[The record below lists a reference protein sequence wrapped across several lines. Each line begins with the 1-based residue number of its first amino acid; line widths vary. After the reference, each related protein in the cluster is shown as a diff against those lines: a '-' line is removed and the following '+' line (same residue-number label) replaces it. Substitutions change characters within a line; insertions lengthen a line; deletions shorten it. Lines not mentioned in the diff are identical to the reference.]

1 MVKRILI
8 YLFSSSIIIQSML
21 GQFLL
26 MDPSTGS
33 FVILPSISSLSSK
46 DINNS
51 QSRLSS
57 KEHHAPMGMSTQERN
72 GEKQD
77 ADYADS
83 SCITRDL
90 VVEHLF
96 SPSNCP
102 TEMSHQLVAFSN
114 MYLGGSSNLFTIQE
128 KINDCLAF
136 YSDVFRFIQIGLPIQ
151 KIIYPFHN
159 FY

>member
-33 FVILPSISSLSSK
+33 FVILPSISSLFSKNINNNLSLTSSK
-46 DINNS
+46 GNRYF
-51 QSRLSS
+51 Q
-57 KEHHAPMGMSTQERN
+57 GMSTLESA
-72 GEKQD
+72 GESPD
-77 ADYADS
+77 EDS
-83 SCITRDL
+83 AGNTRVARDI